1 LPLTLSCQY
10 NAPFVSS
17 TVQFSR
23 ISPAARI
30 LAGNRRYVTT
40 NAATLSTLFLIFTK
54 KSFCADRLFPVTNN
68 IVSKRRIRFNLSSG
82 SFQSKRSDFS
92 FLRSIRYNN
101 SIPLF

>member
-1 LPLTLSCQY
+1 SFVRLRFSCFSSGIDCFSFALPLTLSCQY

-54 KSFCADRLFPVTNN
+54 NLF
-68 IVSKRRIRFNLSSG
+68 VSTAFFR
-82 SFQSKRSDFS
+82 
-92 FLRSIRYNN
+92 
-101 SIPLF
+101 